1 MKDNDTLENSTRTLV
16 RDLMKVGVA
25 SCAPDASVSDVAHM
39 LREKGIEAVIVLD
52 PEEGHGLGMISQ
64 NELADAFIRE
74 GANARSLTA
83 EKIMRDDIPEVP
95 PDIPLQAAYQ
105 IMRDS
110 RVRIVFLM
118 HNAGGVKYPAASLSF
133 SHLVRYLEAKDDS
146 ELSDLGIAS
155 DRTSPREAFIQ
166 KRDAARR
173 ARTGG

>member
-1 MKDNDTLENSTRTLV
+1 
-16 RDLMKVGVA
+16 MKVGVT
-25 SCAPDASVSDVAHM
+25 SCAPETLVTDVAHM
-39 LREKGIEAVIVLD
+39 LREGGIEAVIVLD
-52 PEEGHGLGMISQ
+52 PEEGQALGMISA
-64 NELADAFIRE
+64 NELADAFLRE
-74 GANARSLTA
+74 GANARNLKA
-83 EKIMRDDIPEVP
+83 EEVMRENIPEVP
-95 PDIPLQAAYQ
+95 PDIPLQAAFQ

-133 SHLVRYLEAKDDS
+133 NHLVRYLEAKTDS

-173 ARTGG
+173 ARIGG